1 MKDYKSVETF
11 YVLVLVM
18 ECNFDSLK
26 PLNLFSSESE
36 SDLKVE
42 MSFWSLQIAQ
52 NTNEFFVKDF
62 CPSLLKEVK

>member
-1 MKDYKSVETF
+1 
-11 YVLVLVM
+11 M

-42 MSFWSLQIAQ
+42 MSFWSLQISQ
-52 NTNEFFVKDF
+52 KTNEIFVRI
-62 CPSLLKEVK
+62 SALAS